1 LSKKESSRLAIGK
14 VVKAFGIKGEV
25 VVFPMTDST
34 RRFQR
39 LRKVYL
45 GKTATSA
52 REIAITGVRIGSR
65 GVRMDFEGIAD
76 RTSAEQL
83 VGEFL
88 FVDEQNR
95 VVLPEGRYFIH
106 ELTGM
111 AVIDQTGT
119 RIGTL
124 TDVLKMPASDV
135 YVVDVN
141 GREVMIPA
149 VREFVKKIDVEAMVM
164 VVHTIEGMVEGE

>member
-1 LSKKESSRLAIGK
+1 MNKKESSRLAIGK

-25 VVFPMTDST
+25 VVYPLTDST
-34 RRFQR
+34 LRFRR

-45 GKTATSA
+45 GKTETNA
-52 REIAITGVRIGSR
+52 REVAITGVRVGSR
-65 GVRMDFEGIAD
+65 GVRMDFKGIAD
-76 RTSAEQL
+76 RTAAEQL

-88 FVDEQNR
+88 FVDERNR
-95 VVLPEGRYFIH
+95 VALPEGRYFIH

-124 TDVLKMPASDV
+124 TDVLKMPANDI
-135 YVVDVN
+135 YVVDAN

-149 VREFVKKIDVEAMVM
+149 VREFVKKIDVDAMVM
-164 VVHTIEGMVEGE
+164 VVHTIEGLVEGE